1 MIRAAKCNEVVC
13 EKSGKVVSKAD
24 KKKEKK
30 DKKEK
35 QLKKQKKDPKFDD
48 NLNNRESGNAFWV
61 KLIYISRNTRVQPAS
76 VLLEYRREWALDKLS
91 YQTRFL
97 NSSRD
102 FRGLNR
108 DAHGSTLVPCY
119 IAKVVDVSDED
130 GGYLELCSKVRKT
143 VPVSLAEVR
152 TMIEEMHQGFPEDT
166 DELGSSSE

>member
-1 MIRAAKCNEVVC
+1 M
-13 EKSGKVVSKAD
+13 
-24 KKKEKK
+24 
-30 DKKEK
+30 
-35 QLKKQKKDPKFDD
+35 KFIY
-48 NLNNRESGNAFWV
+48 LN
-61 KLIYISRNTRVQPAS
+61 RNTRVQPAS
-76 VLLEYRREWALDKLS
+76 VLMEYRHEWALDTLS
-91 YQTRFL
+91 YETRLL
-97 NSSRD
+97 NNSRD

-108 DAHGSTLVPCY
+108 DARGSTLLPCY